1 MKSAFR
7 KKEADFFS
15 YDEPGIDLCLHKEL
29 NLANVHH
36 RVVSDRRS
44 GHQEEE
50 LDYEEEFKTVSC
62 TLHGSY
68 NVGYTGFLCLR

>member
-36 RVVSDRRS
+36 RVVKRQKIRTS
-44 GHQEEE
+44 GGRVR
-50 LDYEEEFKTVSC
+50 L
-62 TLHGSY
+62 
-68 NVGYTGFLCLR
+68 